1 MFQLYAN
8 KNQLAARRRE
18 TLTSG
23 SINVYQVRFEFSPDW
38 EGLERTAVFRA
49 GTESRSVPLDDSGVC
64 EIPWEV
70 LASQG
75 RRLSAGVY
83 GTQGESL
90 VLPTVWADL
99 GAILEGAAP
108 GEASRPPT
116 PELWR
121 QELDKKGDALDYDGQ
136 ELHLKSGE
144 KILSSVEIAGG
155 GALPVPGPPGPAGSQ
170 GAPGEDGATFTPSV
184 SEDGTLSWSNDKG
197 LPNPEPVNIQGPPGE
212 LGGGSGGSGGPA
224 EEIYSTE
231 ERRIG
236 TWIDGKPL
244 YRLSIET
251 TVENPGTA
259 SAIME
264 LPAEAEVKMFQGFA
278 KRVDNGAIYSLPNT
292 EPNDV
297 GHNISCYIHNSKIMV
312 WAGSGVA
319 TRLKKGKFW
328 AIAEYT
334 KTTDEAQE
342 EV

>member
-1 MFQLYAN
+1 MFNLYAN
-8 KNQLAARRRE
+8 KNQLAVRRRE

-83 GTQGESL
+83 GTQGASL

-155 GALPVPGPPGPAGSQ
+155 GALPVPGPPGPAGTQ

-212 LGGGSGGSGGPA
+212 PGGGSGGSGGPA

-244 YRLSIET
+244 YRKVFLATVPTGTNTWNPITEPLTELSIEN
-251 TVENPGTA
+251 VVHLYGTIKSDGVLIYRA
-259 SAIME
+259 VPE
-264 LPAEAEVKMFQGFA
+264 LHSSLGIGNTNEIQLYNGTDTWFA
-278 KRVDNGAIYSLPNT
+278 
-292 EPNDV
+292 
-297 GHNISCYIHNSKIMV
+297 
-312 WAGSGVA
+312 
-319 TRLKKGKFW
+319 GKQ
-328 AIAEYT
+328 IIVVLEYT